1 MDGSVAER
9 TSERTNE
16 RRRESAHSQHNDGVR
31 SFIGRKD
38 RRRPTRR
45 VVLQAST
52 CIVIN
57 NTALSY
63 IAKRGVGM
71 HELVLSTDDL
81 RCVVWVFRGLYGY
94 ACCVAREKLRGKEGR
109 RHKRND
115 ARCNDAMTRG
125 CNDAM
130 TRRCNDAMT
139 RRCNHEM
146 MQ

>member
-1 MDGSVAER
+1 MNGWIGRRANK
-9 TSERTNE
+9 RTNE
-16 RRRESAHSQHNDGVR
+16 RTKERVSSLTTQRRR
-31 SFIGRKD
+31 SFVHWTEGSPK
-38 RRRPTRR
+38 THT
-45 VVLQAST
+45 T
-52 CIVIN
+52 CCTSGIHLHCN
-57 NTALSY
+57 KQHRA

-115 ARCNDAMTRG
+115 ARCNDAMTRR

>member
-1 MDGSVAER
+1 MNEWIGRRAN
-9 TSERTNE
+9 ERTNE

-81 RCVVWVFRGLYGY
+81 RCTVGVQRTV
-94 ACCVAREKLRGKEGR
+94 
-109 RHKRND
+109 
-115 ARCNDAMTRG
+115 
-125 CNDAM
+125 
-130 TRRCNDAMT
+130 
-139 RRCNHEM
+139 
-146 MQ
+146 